1 MMRHGKAW
9 SILMLKSRA
18 ALLFGFTAALVSGSL
33 ISVSAAQAQEALRT
47 AADLIVFNGKVVT
60 VDDRFSIGSALAVKD
75 GKIVKVGGSEIERE
89 YEAPRRIDLKGRVL
103 LPGFIDTHL
112 HLRGLSPREID
123 LRQAKSIADIQRL
136 IREKVAQLG
145 PGEWITGRDWSEYE
159 LAEQRRPLRADLDIA
174 APNNPIALWRAG
186 SHSAVGNSMALTLAK
201 ITPGEPD
208 PEHGVIEHDEKGEP
222 NGVIR
227 ERTDLFRRLVP
238 ADDLDALKPS
248 YVASLKDL
256 LKLGITSF
264 FEAMTS
270 IDDEPVGAG
279 GTGRPVQAGRH
290 TYRMFREI
298 YAQMGDQL
306 PRATLYINYPGAE
319 RLRAFPHRTGD
330 GDDRLRLGPIGETPY
345 DGGFTGPTAYTLD
358 DYKGRPGFRGTPL
371 MSEEALQEMVDTSAS
386 LGWQLGIHA
395 IGDKAIVTVAA
406 AYARALKDHPRPD
419 ARWYLSHLTMI
430 PPAST
435 LDVMARNGIY
445 ATAQP
450 NFLYNLEGR
459 YVETLDG
466 YRLEHIN
473 PIKSVLDHGV
483 FLAFSSDNL
492 PIGPMVGLYA
502 AVTRKGMSGKVYG
515 KEEAVSITDA
525 IRMYTRAGAHLSWD
539 EGKKGSLEAGKFA
552 DMIVLDRDPLTSDP
566 EELLRTNVDMAI
578 VGGKVVYDRSSEQ
591 RVNR

>member
-1 MMRHGKAW
+1 
-9 SILMLKSRA
+9 MLKSRIRA
-18 ALLFGFTAALVSGSL
+18 ALLSGFTAA
-33 ISVSAAQAQEALRT
+33 SVNTFIPGPVAQAQQAPRS

-60 VDDRFSIGSALAVKD
+60 VDDRFSIASALAVKD
-75 GKIVKVGGSEIERE
+75 GKIVGVGGSEIERN
-89 YEAPRRIDLKGRVL
+89 YEAPLRIDLKGRAL

-112 HLRGLSPREID
+112 HLRGLAPREID

-136 IREKVAQLG
+136 IREKVSLLG

-159 LAEQRRPLRADLDIA
+159 LAEQRRPLRADLDEA
-174 APNNPIALWRAG
+174 APNNPVALWRAG
-186 SHSAVGNSMALTLAK
+186 SHSAVGNSTALVRAK
-201 ITPGEPD
+201 ITPDTPD
-208 PEHGVIEHDEKGEP
+208 PEHGIIEHDEKGVP
-222 NGVIR
+222 NGIIR
-227 ERTDLFRRLVP
+227 ERTDLFRRFVP

-248 YVASLKDL
+248 YVASLKAL
-256 LKLGITSF
+256 LKLGVTSF

-270 IDDEPVGAG
+270 IDDEPAGAG
-279 GTGRPVQAGRH
+279 GTGRPLETGRH

-298 YAQMGDQL
+298 YAQQGDQL
-306 PRATLYINYPGAE
+306 PRITLYISYPGAE
-319 RLRAFPHRTGD
+319 RLRAFPHKTGD
-330 GDDRLRLGPIGETPY
+330 GDDRLKLGPIGETPY
-345 DGGFTGPTAYTLD
+345 DGGFTGPTALTLD
-358 DYKGRPGFRGTPL
+358 DYKGRPGFRGTAL

-395 IGDKAIVTVAA
+395 IGDKAIVTVAD
-406 AYARALKDHPRPD
+406 AYARALKEHPRPD

-430 PPAST
+430 PPVST
-435 LDVMARNGIY
+435 FDLMARNSIY

-473 PIKSVLDHGV
+473 PVKSPLDRGV
-483 FLAFSSDNL
+483 FLVFSSDNL

-539 EGKKGSLEAGKFA
+539 EGKKGSLEAGKFG
-552 DMIVLDRDPLTSDP
+552 DMIVLDRDPLTGDP
-566 EELLRTNVDMAI
+566 EELLKTSVDMTI
-578 VGGKVVYDRSSEQ
+578 VGGKVVYDRSFEQ
-591 RVNR
+591 SAKP